1 MTTCGG
7 DRVLSMRPTS
17 EHELGIPLHHHVY
30 IVLRQQILER
40 HYPPGEVMPS
50 EMELSALF
58 GVSRITVRR
67 ALDRLQSE
75 NFVSRARGRGT
86 FALPVVPPAPIKANL
101 RGIFENLVAMGLQTS
116 VRLVEFG
123 HVPASPEVALALEC
137 KPGDDVQRAVRIRFH
152 EGAPFSH
159 LTTYLPPVVGRVF
172 DETELAE
179 KPLLTLLEKGGV
191 KVAGAEQSISA
202 KLADPIV
209 AQLLDIEP
217 GAALVWVKRLVRDDA
232 GVPVEFLQAL
242 YRPEIYEYHIK
253 MARIEGESAS
263 MWSPQ
268 ETSGAGPL

>member
-1 MTTCGG
+1 MSI
-7 DRVLSMRPTS
+7 RSAS
-17 EHELGIPLHHHVY
+17 ENELGIPLHHHVY

-75 NFVSRARGRGT
+75 KFVSRARGRGT

-101 RGIFENLVAMGLQTS
+101 RGIFENLVAMGLQTT
-116 VRLVEFG
+116 VRLVEFA
-123 HVPASPEVALALEC
+123 HVPASPEVALALAC
-137 KPGDDVQRAVRIRFH
+137 APGDDVQRAVRIRSH
-152 EGAPFSH
+152 EDVPFSH
-159 LTTYLPPVVGRVF
+159 LTTYLPPAVGRLF
-172 DETELAE
+172 NEADLAE
-179 KPLLTLLEKGGV
+179 QPLLTLLEKGGV

-209 AQLLDIEP
+209 ARLLDTEP

-253 MARIEGESAS
+253 MARIEGDNAS
-263 MWSPQ
+263 IWRPQ
-268 ETSGAGPL
+268 EVSGTWPA